1 MSIQEDCR
9 PSLRGEMKKARHSGY
24 DLTSSLFEF
33 IDNARDTGCEE
44 IRMDLREKI
53 EGSSGGTGNGGIK
66 GRKIF
71 KIIISDNFSEGIPLS
86 VLRTMFSWTYDRQ
99 RSSDQIGEY
108 GTGFKSASVNLGN
121 RLCVYT
127 LDASTGV
134 YYRAIAD
141 WEEMEEMNVWDP
153 TVEEI
158 DMEKYR
164 IYHPWEVGTSF
175 VMESLRHEFFYHPRN
190 HPCIAQT
197 LYENMAYHYKYFLE
211 AFPEKKMT
219 VRGIFENGEP
229 VTMKT
234 LSCEEGLENC
244 SFFRKALHIVESRVL
259 VYLDQ
264 AGFFN
269 YFVQRAPSSSTG
281 GKIEMV
287 ENVGTRKNG
296 NAILKPVEVSIR
308 ILANMRL
315 IGEVEFRSCVYF
327 APVSMET
334 TTTTEAEEPPPT
346 SLGTID
352 VILNDRVVG
361 RDLTLRK
368 KRTDGLMDYVKHE
381 VRILSKELSSILGI
395 QYNKKSHFAD
405 NELKYTLEHVQG
417 VHEKMIVRQYNMT
430 VNTTD
435 HGSATLDSMGNN
447 TVMGATT
454 KEDEFLS
461 MIPHIETLS
470 SVPSTPLPAT
480 PPPPPPPPS
489 LSLSLPSSSL
499 TPEPEPALPSITVPQ
514 DGSNGG
520 RRKNFTTQAKI
531 SILTAQECRDSE
543 MDFLLKQDI
552 LPFDYD
558 HISDRTNNS
567 EDNGQALSVIL
578 HAIKSRRPIAYE
590 KILKNRTE
598 YIVDLLNC
606 ITSSKIFREAY
617 QEGKI
622 VVKPPPEKC
631 SSSIEIMKGIFFSG

>member
-1 MSIQEDCR
+1 MSEIDDCR

-33 IDNARDTGCEE
+33 VDNARDTGCDE
-44 IRMDLREKI
+44 IRIDLREKVD
-53 EGSSGGTGNGGIK
+53 GNG

-71 KIIISDNFSEGIPLS
+71 KIMISDNSVQGIPRH
-86 VLRTMFSWTYDRQ
+86 VLRSMFSWTYDRE

-127 LDASTGV
+127 LDASTGT

-141 WEEMEEMNVWDP
+141 WEEMEEMNIWDP
-153 TVEEI
+153 LVEQI
-158 DMEKYR
+158 DYEKYR
-164 IYHPWEVGTSF
+164 VYHPWDMGTSF
-175 VMESLRHEFFYHPRN
+175 VLESLRHEFFYHPRS

-197 LYENMAYHYKYFLE
+197 LYEHIAYHYKYFLD
-211 AFPEKKMT
+211 ASPLKNISVK
-219 VRGIFENGEP
+219 GIFENGAP
-229 VTMKT
+229 PTMRR
-234 LSCEEGLENC
+234 LCRDEGLDNY
-244 SFFRKALHIVESRVL
+244 SFFRKPIYMVESRVL

-264 AGFFN
+264 AGFYN
-269 YFVQRAPSSSTG
+269 YFVQRG
-281 GKIEMV
+281 GGRIEMV

-296 NAILKPVEVSIR
+296 NTILKPVEVSIR
-308 ILANMRL
+308 ILVNMRL
-315 IGEVEFRSCVYF
+315 IGEIEFRSCVYYV
-327 APVSMET
+327 PPNPEILET
-334 TTTTEAEEPPPT
+334 TPLS

-352 VILNDRVVG
+352 IILNDRVVG
-361 RDLTLRK
+361 RDLNLRK
-368 KRTDGLMDYVKHE
+368 KRTDGFMDYVKHE

-405 NELKYTLEHVQG
+405 NELKHTLEHVQG
-417 VHEKMIVRQYNMT
+417 AHEKMIVRQCN
-430 VNTTD
+430 VN
-435 HGSATLDSMGNN
+435 GSD
-447 TVMGATT
+447 VVEVET
-454 KEDEFLS
+454 KTEYS
-461 MIPHIETLS
+461 SIPHIETL
-470 SVPSTPLPAT
+470 
-480 PPPPPPPPS
+480 
-489 LSLSLPSSSL
+489 
-499 TPEPEPALPSITVPQ
+499 IDIPQ
-514 DGSNGG
+514 EEEAPTTMEAGGG
-520 RRKNFTTQAKI
+520 RRRNFTTQAKI

-578 HAIKSRRPIAYE
+578 HAIKSRRPSAYE
-590 KILKNRTE
+590 KILQNRTD

-622 VVKPPPEKC
+622 RIESP
-631 SSSIEIMKGIFFSG
+631 SSLEIIKGIFYLV

>member
-1 MSIQEDCR
+1 
-9 PSLRGEMKKARHSGY
+9 
-24 DLTSSLFEF
+24 
-33 IDNARDTGCEE
+33 
-44 IRMDLREKI
+44 
-53 EGSSGGTGNGGIK
+53 
-66 GRKIF
+66 
-71 KIIISDNFSEGIPLS
+71 
-86 VLRTMFSWTYDRQ
+86 
-99 RSSDQIGEY
+99 
-108 GTGFKSASVNLGN
+108 
-121 RLCVYT
+121 
-127 LDASTGV
+127 
-134 YYRAIAD
+134 
-141 WEEMEEMNVWDP
+141 
-153 TVEEI
+153 
-158 DMEKYR
+158 
-164 IYHPWEVGTSF
+164 
-175 VMESLRHEFFYHPRN
+175 
-190 HPCIAQT
+190 
-197 LYENMAYHYKYFLE
+197 
-211 AFPEKKMT
+211 
-219 VRGIFENGEP
+219 
-229 VTMKT
+229 MKT
-234 LSCEEGLENC
+234 LSCQEGLENC
-244 SFFRKALHIVESRVL
+244 SFFRKALHCVESRVL

-269 YFVQRAPSSSTG
+269 YFVQRAPSSSSG

-315 IGEVEFRSCVYF
+315 VGEVEFRSCVYF

-334 TTTTEAEEPPPT
+334 TTSEAEEPPPT

-430 VNTTD
+430 VTT
-435 HGSATLDSMGNN
+435 TDSMGNS
-447 TVMGATT
+447 TAMGATT
-454 KEDEFLS
+454 KEEEFLS

-470 SVPSTPLPAT
+470 SVPSAPLP
-480 PPPPPPPPS
+480 PPLSPPLL
-489 LSLSLPSSSL
+489 LS
-499 TPEPEPALPSITVPQ
+499 TPEPEPALPSITTPTLTAPQ
-514 DGSNGG
+514 DGSSGG

-606 ITSSKIFREAY
+606 ITSSKIFQEAY

-631 SSSIEIMKGIFFSG
+631 SSSIEIIKGIFFLG